1 MPAALLTATLND
13 MSARA
18 RARIGGVFY
27 LLDLVTSVI
36 GDTVLHGT
44 PLGLAADRFATVCY
58 VIVTVVLFSLLRV
71 INMTLA
77 IFMASFS
84 LLALMTWTFG
94 QLVWNGSATAAGNVI
109 FGVYLVIAGFLIYR
123 STFMPRIVGAAL
135 APGGLGLLTYV
146 SPRLVGH
153 IYPYNA
159 IPALVGE
166 TSLMLWLV
174 LVGINLQRWEAR
186 AGTPRVLSSPT
197 PRR

>member
-1 MPAALLTATLND
+1 MPAGLLTATLHD
-13 MSARA
+13 MSAQA

-58 VIVTVVLFSLLRV
+58 VIVTVVLFSLLKS
-71 INMTLA
+71 INIAVAT
-77 IFMASFS
+77 FMAFFS
-84 LLALMTWTFG
+84 LLALTTWTFG
-94 QLVWNGSATAAGNVI
+94 QLVWNGSATAVGNVM
-109 FGVYLVIAGFLIYR
+109 FGVYLLVAGFLIYR

-135 APGGLGLLTYV
+135 ALGGLGLLTYV
-146 SPRLVGH
+146 SPRLVAI

-166 TSLMLWLV
+166 TSLMLWLL
-174 LVGINLQRWEAR
+174 LVGINVQRWEAR
-186 AGTPRVLSSPT
+186 AGTSGVMGSPAT
-197 PRR
+197 HR